1 MVKRSV
7 MGLFLLV
14 GICFGFMPQGWS
26 KTVEVTLRALETEV
40 VIDHKGTRYA
50 AWTYDGR
57 VPGRVIRLTL
67 GDTLDITLINDKSNK
82 HSHSIDLHAAQVD
95 MLNEFA
101 SVSPGH
107 RKHFRFTPRYP
118 GVFLYHCGSMPMVQ
132 HIARGMYGVVIVDS
146 RHYTRAYPKPD
157 REYVLIQSQYFANAE
172 DYRAMTENR
181 GWSATMINGKVFH
194 YDPLHAPNVSKVLT
208 ALPGE
213 RVRIFFAN
221 ANINGVVSLHP
232 VGGVWDHVY
241 ANGNPENMLSGMQ
254 SVVIPVAGSA
264 TLDLVSPKDRPTN
277 NLIIDHNMGADMR
290 GAATLL
296 MNMPGAD
303 PQAGKGENILIR

>member
-1 MVKRSV
+1 MQWC
-7 MGLFLLV
+7 MGLLMLA
-14 GICFGFMPQGWS
+14 GGLFGFVQQGWG
-26 KTVEVTLRALETEV
+26 KTVEVVLRALETEV

-50 AWTYDGR
+50 AWTYDGLI
-57 VPGRVIRLTL
+57 PGRTIRLTL
-67 GDTLDITLINDKSNK
+67 GDTVDITLINDKSNK
-82 HSHSIDLHAAQVD
+82 HSHSLDLHAAQVD

-132 HIARGMYGVVIVDS
+132 HIARGMYGIIIVDP
-146 RHYTRAYPKPD
+146 RHYTRKYPRPD
-157 REYVLIQSQYFANAE
+157 REYVLIQAQYFANAE

-221 ANINGVVSLHP
+221 ANINGAVSLHP
-232 VGGVWDHVY
+232 VAGVWDRVY
-241 ANGNPENMLSGMQ
+241 ANGHPDNVLLGMQ

-277 NLIIDHNMGADMR
+277 NLIIDHNMGANMR

-303 PQAGKGENILIR
+303 PQAGKGKNILIR